1 MPKRSQLLQ
10 ALDHYKG
17 RDYDAEK
24 QKKQVKAAS
33 KKKAAKKVNAGE
45 QDVVC
50 SSLPLIWSSITT
62 MCY

>member
-24 QKKQVKAAS
+24 QKKLVRAAK
-33 KKKAAKKVNAGE
+33 KKKAAKQADPAE
-45 QDVVC
+45 DVVC
-50 SSLPLIWSSITT
+50 SLSFFVCVQI
-62 MCY
+62 